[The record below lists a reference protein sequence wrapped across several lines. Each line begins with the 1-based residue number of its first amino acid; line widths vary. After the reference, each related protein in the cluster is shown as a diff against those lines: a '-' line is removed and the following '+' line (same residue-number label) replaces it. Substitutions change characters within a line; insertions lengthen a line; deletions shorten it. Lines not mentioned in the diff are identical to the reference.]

1 MKIILKED
9 VPDLGR
15 GGETV
20 NVKTGYGRN
29 YLIPRNLAI
38 PATKGNLAAVEH
50 LKKEMDLRERKL
62 RRGAEQIKDSLER
75 LELVEELLAD
85 DEGKVFGSVTNH
97 RIAELIE
104 AQGQAV
110 DKRTILLDEPI
121 KSLGFFT
128 IKLKLAKDVEANVKL
143 KVIKKEN
150 A

>member
-1 MKIILKED
+1 MKVILKED
-9 VPDLGR
+9 VPNLGR

-29 YLIPRNLAI
+29 YLMPRNLAI
-38 PATKGNLAAVEH
+38 PATKGNLAAVDH
-50 LKKEMDLRERKL
+50 LKKQMDLRDRKR

-121 KSLGFFT
+121 KSLGYFT
-128 IKLKLAKDVEANVKL
+128 IKIKLAKDVEANVKI
-143 KVIKKEN
+143 KVVKKEN
-150 A
+150 Q